1 MLLCSLS
8 SLCLRASENEAAVDY
23 IHFYQKFL
31 SPLKNTHC
39 RMYPSCS
46 AYAKMLFQ
54 DYPFPVA
61 MALTADR
68 LTRCGHDSFLYLS
81 ANCDG
86 PRRLLDFPANRVVPQ
101 GLMSTHYAPPSA
113 PLRNGSDSTSVALNF
128 VSRLINQRNYESAI
142 LEIERL
148 LFYYPQQFRNEPV
161 LYVDKLKCYE
171 GMGKYLDA
179 LRLADSLPD
188 FLKEDYSI
196 LYTSAHIM
204 NLSGQ
209 NAAAIRLF
217 EKAACIFGQDESLSL
232 SYSAPYGE
240 LALLYAD
247 GRDFDK
253 ASRAFEKKLELD
265 SNAES
270 YRKSMQILEKMR
282 NQKQKSEWLAAGLSI
297 IPGAGYLYTSSFSN
311 ALTSLL
317 INSLLAYATYTSI
330 NSKNYGVAGLLGV
343 LNLSFY
349 IGNMVG
355 AGQSARRYNEARWR
369 ESTSELRNINP
380 YIN

>member
-1 MLLCSLS
+1 
-8 SLCLRASENEAAVDY
+8 
-23 IHFYQKFL
+23 
-31 SPLKNTHC
+31 
-39 RMYPSCS
+39 
-46 AYAKMLFQ
+46 
-54 DYPFPVA
+54 
-61 MALTADR
+61 
-68 LTRCGHDSFLYLS
+68 
-81 ANCDG
+81 
-86 PRRLLDFPANRVVPQ
+86 
-101 GLMSTHYAPPSA
+101 
-113 PLRNGSDSTSVALNF
+113 
-128 VSRLINQRNYESAI
+128 
-142 LEIERL
+142 
-148 LFYYPQQFRNEPV
+148 
-161 LYVDKLKCYE
+161 
-171 GMGKYLDA
+171 
-179 LRLADSLPD
+179 
-188 FLKEDYSI
+188 
-196 LYTSAHIM
+196 M

-209 NAAAIRLF
+209 NAAALRLF
-217 EKAACIFGQDESLSL
+217 EKAAYIFGQDESLSL